1 MQNSRYALAGFA
13 AVVIIGGLL
22 AYCNMAPK
30 KSEQP
35 QQAPVAEPAPAEKP
49 EAKTEAAPEVKTEAP
64 AETKPVEPEKQAAA
78 QTVTVPVFDVLRLE
92 GDGSLVIAGK
102 AAPNSQVDLLSKTRV
117 LGSTKASENGD
128 FAIVLD
134 QALKSGDYQLVLR
147 ATSGESSVATSQ
159 QTAILSV
166 PATPEGQV
174 LALVEEPG
182 QASRM
187 ITTPQ
192 AAPTMQQPEGSDVP
206 VAQHGS
212 SAPYSV
218 LPPQNVQGGSA
229 GQDAKSDVSIAVEA
243 VEIEGASVFI
253 AGHARGG
260 QTVNISANEL
270 LLGTAII
277 TPEGRYL
284 VQTQQPLAVGDY
296 IIRADLMDKGGKVL
310 ATARVPFR
318 RVEGEKIAAVAPSA
332 PVQEE
337 VQAAEPQPLEEAE
350 GSVIIRKGDNLW
362 TISKRT
368 YGSGL
373 RYTTI
378 YLSNRDQIKNPDLIW
393 PGQVFVMP
401 KEPLKDLDVQQKLP

>member
-35 QQAPVAEPAPAEKP
+35 QQAPVAETAPAEKP

-64 AETKPVEPEKQAAA
+64 AETKPAEPEKQAAA

-117 LGSTKASENGD
+117 LGSAKAGENGD

-147 ATSGESSVATSQ
+147 ATSGENSVATSQ

-318 RVEGEKIAAVAPSA
+318 RVEGENIAAVAPSA